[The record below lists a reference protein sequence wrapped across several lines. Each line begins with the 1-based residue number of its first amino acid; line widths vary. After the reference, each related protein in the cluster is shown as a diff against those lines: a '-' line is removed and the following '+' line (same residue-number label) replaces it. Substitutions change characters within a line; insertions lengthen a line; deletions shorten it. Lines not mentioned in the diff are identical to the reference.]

1 MIFFVFQAIR
11 NACCSAAHLFGPV
24 LGRFVYL
31 VSFLALAFHC
41 LLLWQA
47 GGKTDRQTGSYPP
60 PARPLTVN
68 WCSPSNW
75 DKCVINL
82 PACLPACLPA
92 DIFAWLS
99 PTSVEL
105 IWVKVFSY
113 VQNFM
118 TTLWLAFLS
127 RWLRMQ
133 SKYLISVRSCC
144 WLFNPQLPDSCSCW
158 EGGGA
163 TDVRVRVALLQLTV
177 QQFNSLV
184 VIVLLLLLLPLP
196 CWQLLAE
203 RIH

>member
-82 PACLPACLPA
+82 PACLPSCLP
-92 DIFAWLS
+92 
-99 PTSVEL
+99 TSL
-105 IWVKVFSY
+105 LDLAQLRSSLFGWKFSVTY
-113 VQNFM
+113 RI
-118 TTLWLAFLS
+118 LWLLYDWHSYRAGCECRANIWFRLEVVADFLTHNC
-127 RWLRMQ
+127 RTAVADEREEGQ
-133 SKYLISVRSCC
+133 Q
-144 WLFNPQLPDSCSCW
+144 LF
-158 EGGGA
+158 
-163 TDVRVRVALLQLTV
+163 VFALHC
-177 QQFNSLV
+177 FN
-184 VIVLLLLLLPLP
+184 
-196 CWQLLAE
+196 
-203 RIH
+203 